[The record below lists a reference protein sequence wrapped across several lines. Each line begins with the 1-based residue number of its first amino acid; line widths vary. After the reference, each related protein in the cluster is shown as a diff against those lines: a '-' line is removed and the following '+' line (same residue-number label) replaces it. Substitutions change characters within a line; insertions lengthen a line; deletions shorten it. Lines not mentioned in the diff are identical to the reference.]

1 MATPTPTPPRKGE
14 GLNARL
20 ELALHRMSFMIPRFV
35 TAALLAALAV
45 ICTASAQVSKT
56 FLYRCDDGSQVGANF
71 DDPKFAYLQLDGK
84 SLKLP
89 QRLSGSGARYA
100 KSGVSFWIKGHDA
113 MLKRTRLGKT
123 VNCVTS

>member
-1 MATPTPTPPRKGE
+1 M
-14 GLNARL
+14 
-20 ELALHRMSFMIPRFV
+20 HRMPFMIPRFAA
-35 TAALLAALAV
+35 AALLAALAV
-45 ICTASAQVSKT
+45 VCTASAQTSKT

-100 KSGVSFWIKGHDA
+100 KGGVSFWIKGRDA
-113 MLKRTRLGKT
+113 TLKRTRTGKT
-123 VNCVTS
+123 VNCVTP